1 MSFVK
6 LYGSIIHSS
15 IWAEPNHVRIVWLT
29 MLAMST
35 YQGVVEASVGGIAH
49 AARVTVDECRNA
61 LDVLQSPDKDSRDGT
76 TGERIRKVAGGWEII
91 NHNRYRDMR
100 SPRQVKQAEYQS
112 RYRQRVSGAHSEQ
125 SENGEH
131 HVVLTPSTSSSPSS
145 SPSYSPSSEE
155 GGGSSQ
161 SPVETSDG
169 WGATTTPPP
178 KRSRSSGAARAR
190 HEAVEHDPAFLAFW
204 RAYDHKVDKVMAA
217 KAWVRIAPS
226 PDLAAEITKAAEAYA
241 ASKPDK
247 QYRKHPT
254 TWLNNRCWEN
264 DLSGVKD
271 GSIPDHGFVNGK
283 WMGVPRVIP
292 KDYYKTGPVDEHG
305 WPLNLNNP

>member
-49 AARVTVDECRNA
+49 AARVTDDECRHA
-61 LDVLQSPDKDSRDGT
+61 LEVLQSPDKDSRDGT

-112 RYRQRVSGAHSEQ
+112 RYRQRVSGAHGEQ
-125 SENGEH
+125 SEIREH

-145 SPSYSPSSEE
+145 SPSYSSDSEGHQQGNGTHTIVPPSEASE
-155 GGGSSQ
+155 
-161 SPVETSDG
+161 DG
-169 WGATTTPPP
+169 GATTIPP
-178 KRSRSSGAARAR
+178 KPRSARSGAAKALPVPRPDDVALDLWDEWCAFRKSKRAPVTQR
-190 HEAVEHDPAFLAFW
+190 VLDDTRKKADEIGW
-204 RAYDHKVDKVMAA
+204 SMDKALTHWISQGYA
-217 KAWVRIAPS
+217 GFFP
-226 PDLAAEITKAAEAYA
+226 PA
-241 ASKPDK
+241 ASAGTGTPKGGGYDSRGRWRGVDPLAKPSDYTPK
-247 QYRKHPT
+247 NYDDPFGD
-254 TWLNNRCWEN
+254 LN
-264 DLSGVKD
+264 
-271 GSIPDHGFVNGK
+271 P
-283 WMGVPRVIP
+283 
-292 KDYYKTGPVDEHG
+292 
-305 WPLNLNNP
+305 